1 MILRTLLLCS
11 TLAAA
16 ALAVA
21 CQNSP
26 NAAEPQQDIVVPGK
40 VEDVPAFDRFIS
52 GKPTPEQ
59 FRKRYPD
66 VKLVLPGEIAT
77 REFRM
82 DRSRYFAELD
92 ADGRIS
98 GGKFM

>member
-1 MILRTLLLCS
+1 MRIFVPALLVVLSLLCACRQNAPIDDPKPVAGHV
-11 TLAAA
+11 TDLATF
-16 ALAVA
+16 
-21 CQNSP
+21 Q
-26 NAAEPQQDIVVPGK
+26 
-40 VEDVPAFDRFIS
+40 RFIAE
-52 GKPTPEQ
+52 KPTPAQ
-59 FRKRYPD
+59 FRARYPD

-82 DRSRYFAELD
+82 DNSRYFAELD